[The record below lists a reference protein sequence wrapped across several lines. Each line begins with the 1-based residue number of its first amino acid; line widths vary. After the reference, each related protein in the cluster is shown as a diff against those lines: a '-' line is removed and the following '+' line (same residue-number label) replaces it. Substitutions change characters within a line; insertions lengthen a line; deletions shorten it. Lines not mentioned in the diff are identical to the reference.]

1 MALKLYYE
9 DAYLQS
15 FSADIVKQEKD
26 ENGREYL
33 VLTQTAFYPTGGGQP
48 HDTGTI
54 NGQKVI
60 DVEEDN
66 GEIRH
71 YLDKTFAADSPS
83 EVIGQIAWERRF
95 DHMQQHAGQHIL
107 SAAFDQLFQYRTV
120 SFHLGQEVLTIDLDT
135 ENLTAEEAMKVE
147 ELANQMILENRPIET
162 KWVTAEEVSQ
172 YPLRKETKVKEN
184 IRLVIIPD
192 YDYNGCGGTH
202 PKATGEVRAIKI
214 LNWERQKQKIRV
226 QFVCGERVLRQFG
239 QKQSILLELTRLL
252 NAPEQDMP
260 AAVQKLLDASK
271 ETEKALERAHEQLLA
286 YEAKEL
292 QSESKPFAHS
302 EVYLARVFE
311 NRSIQELQKL
321 ARLIAAANERA
332 NVFFAAENGD
342 RLQVVFAR
350 GAACTLNMKSLLG
363 EALGLINGKGG
374 GNDTFAQG
382 GGTASVSG
390 EALLHSVL
398 RKYIME

>member
-1 MALKLYYE
+1 MAVKLYYE

-15 FSADIVKQEKD
+15 FSTEVVKQAKD
-26 ENGREYL
+26 ERGNDYL

-54 NGQKVI
+54 NGYNVI
-60 DVEEDN
+60 DVEEVN

-71 YLDKTFAADSPS
+71 YVDKAFAELPS
-83 EVIGQIAWERRF
+83 EVSGKINWERRF

-107 SAAFDQLFQYRTV
+107 SAAFDQLFHYRTV
-120 SFHLGQEVLTIDLDT
+120 SFHLGQEGLTIDIDT
-135 ENLTAEEAMKVE
+135 EYLTTEEAMKAE
-147 ELANQMILENRPIET
+147 DLANKMILENRPIET
-162 KWVTAEEVSQ
+162 KWVRPEELSA

-202 PKATGEVRAIKI
+202 PKTTGEVRAIKI

-226 QFVCGERVLRQFG
+226 HFICGERVLHQFG
-239 QKQSILLELTRLL
+239 KKQTALLDLTRLL
-252 NAPEQDMP
+252 NVPEQELP
-260 AAVQKLLDASK
+260 AAVQKLLDGNK
-271 ETEKALERAHEQLLA
+271 ETEKALEHAQEQLLA

-302 EVYLARVFE
+302 EVYLTRVFE
-311 NRSIQELQKL
+311 NRTIQELQKL
-321 ARLIAAANERA
+321 ARMIAAANDRA

-350 GAACTLNMKSLLG
+350 GTAGTISMKNLLS

-382 GGTASVSG
+382 GGAASVSG
-390 EALLHSVL
+390 KDLLNSVL
-398 RKYIME
+398 RKYLME